1 MTGNPWLDLLISFG
15 GVAVLVGL
23 SFALGGWRSLAL
35 DDVLARDRLAFDEPD
50 FIAKDLFISADG
62 KAAAAISE
70 AGEAVFLFAL
80 GDGVATRRLPRGA
93 AKVRTEGKSVVA
105 TIGDVS
111 RSRIKLAAA
120 DESEAA
126 RWAGRLGGE
135 DYN

>member
-1 MTGNPWLDLLISFG
+1 MTGNLWLDLLISFG

-35 DDVLARDRLAFDEPD
+35 DETVVRDRLSFDEPD
-50 FIAKDLFISADG
+50 FIARDFFVSADG

-93 AKVRTEGKSVVA
+93 AKVKTEGKSVVA
-105 TIGDVS
+105 TLGDVS
-111 RSRIKLAAA
+111 RGKVKLAAA
-120 DESEAA
+120 DEAEAA
-126 RWAGRLGGE
+126 RWAGRLKGE
-135 DYN
+135 DYT